1 LGAEEK
7 IVPVGQQS
15 GGRISVGNPPLKL
28 SLLTQEY
35 LNMDVATIIG
45 LAAGFCAILISIIIG
60 GASIAT
66 FIDPPSLLIVIGGT
80 IAATLITFPFPDVM
94 KVGPVVKNAFFTQ
107 SRSPTETIKQI
118 VGFANQ
124 ARRDGVLSLE
134 NSLDSVD
141 DDFLRRGL
149 QLAIDGIEPQTL
161 RDALEVEVIYVE
173 ERHNLGQDLF
183 NAMNKYCPAFGMIG
197 TLIGL
202 IIMLKNMS
210 DPTAIGPAMAV
221 ALITTF
227 YGALFSNLVFAP
239 IAAKLKN
246 RSGEES
252 LYRTIVVE
260 GVVMILLGE
269 QPRMVEE
276 KLKAFL
282 SPKIRQV
289 LSQESGS

>member
-1 LGAEEK
+1 
-7 IVPVGQQS
+7 
-15 GGRISVGNPPLKL
+15 
-28 SLLTQEY
+28 
-35 LNMDVATIIG
+35 MDLATIIG
-45 LAAGFCAILISIIIG
+45 LVAGMGAVFFSIVFG
-60 GASIAT
+60 GESLAT
-66 FIDPPSLLIVIGGT
+66 FINPPSLIVVLGGT
-80 IAATLITFPFPDVM
+80 VGATLITFPLADVV
-94 KVGPVVKNAFFTQ
+94 KVGAVVKNAFFAQ
-107 SRSPTETIKQI
+107 SHSPINTIKQI

-134 NSLDSVD
+134 NSLDTVD

-149 QLAIDGIEPQTL
+149 QLAIDGVEPQTL
-161 RDALEVEVIYVE
+161 RDAMEVEIIYVE

-202 IIMLKNMS
+202 VIMLNNMS
-210 DPTAIGPAMAV
+210 DPTSIGPAMAV

-282 SPKIRQV
+282 APNMRQAA
-289 LSQESGS
+289 SAEAA